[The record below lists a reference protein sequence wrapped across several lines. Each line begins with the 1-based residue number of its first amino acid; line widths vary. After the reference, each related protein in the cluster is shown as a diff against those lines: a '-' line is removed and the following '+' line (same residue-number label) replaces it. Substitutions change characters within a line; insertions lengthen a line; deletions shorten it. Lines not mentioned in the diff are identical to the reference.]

1 MRLRRS
7 LGLSL
12 KALFAHRVRATLAV
26 ASVSAGVAAVV
37 LTGAIG
43 AGAERGIR
51 RQIESLGVNLL
62 VVRPVRVKRS
72 AARMELNGVV
82 TTLRLADYDA
92 VVDLPMV
99 SRAAPGVEVPVRVKA
114 GGSAMATRM
123 LGTTLDYPAVRRF
136 QIQRGRFFDADDNR
150 EARRVVV
157 LGARVAESLFDDDP
171 VGEQVRIRR
180 VPFDV
185 IGVLAP
191 KGALADGD
199 EDNQVLVPIRTAL
212 RRVVNSTWLSSVFVS
227 VRGGDPQNFR
237 DAESAIGALLRQRHR
252 VGSEGQPDFEVQ
264 NAARFLTMQRQA
276 ADALGDMTAGL
287 GGIALVVGGTGIMAL
302 MLLSVKERTSE
313 IGLRLAVGATSRDIL
328 VQFLLE
334 SMILALGGWSAG
346 ILIGATGATIV
357 AVSTEWP
364 IGVPVQSVVV
374 SLGMAITIGLGF
386 GAIPARRAA
395 TIPPMRALLTA

>member
-1 MRLRRS
+1 M
-7 LGLSL
+7 
-12 KALFAHRVRATLAV
+12 RATLAV

-62 VVRPVRVKRS
+62 VVRPVQVKRS

-92 VVDLPMV
+92 VVELPIV

-114 GGSAMATRM
+114 GASAMATRM
-123 LGTTLDYPAVRRF
+123 LGTTVDYLAVRRF

-199 EDNQVLVPIRTAL
+199 EDNQVLVPVRTAL

-227 VRGGDPQNFR
+227 VRGNDPQSFT
-237 DAESAIGALLRQRHR
+237 DAESEIGALLRQRHR
-252 VGSEGQPDFEVQ
+252 VGSDGPPDFEVQ
-264 NAARFLTMQRQA
+264 NAARFLTMQRQT
-276 ADALGDMTAGL
+276 ADTLGNMTAGL

-302 MLLSVKERTSE
+302 MLLSVNERTSE

-334 SMILALGGWSAG
+334 STILALGGWTAG

-357 AVSTEWP
+357 AVITRWP
-364 IGVPVQSVVV
+364 IGVPMQSIVV
-374 SLGMAITIGLGF
+374 SLGMAVTIGLGF

-395 TIPPMRALLTA
+395 TIAPMRALLTA